1 MQADAGK
8 VAEAVKAA
16 ISAGYRQIDGAY
28 YYQNEDE
35 VGDGI
40 HTMIGQGVVEREELF
55 IVSKVR
61 MRTII
66 HLVMVSKKGKTRCIS
81 HVCRFDHGA
90 TMISP

>member
-16 ISAGYRQIDGAY
+16 ISAGYRHIDGAY
-28 YYQNEDE
+28 YYQNENE

-40 HTMIGQGVVEREELF
+40 HTMIGQGVVKRKELF

-61 MRTII
+61 TII
-66 HLVMVSKKGKTRCIS
+66 DLVTMSKSGKRVKKHKTR
-81 HVCRFDHGA
+81 
-90 TMISP
+90 